1 MKAVVQDT
9 YGPPEVM
16 EIKEVDNVLNH
27 SLSELVRALGPKG
40 MLVPNGGQFWK
51 RWTASTGVILIKAPL
66 LWLFVPQQIRHVT
79 LSREPGHLFAL
90 KELLESG
97 KVTPVVVRTRSARPL
112 RPWRTS
118 ERDTLEGRSSSRR
131 DAPPHRESGR
141 LLCCVRRLKRARE
154 RSEPGRSPCWTA
166 PTQRRRLAPGLHP
179 MRSASQQSAG
189 TTRGQV

>member
-9 YGPPEVM
+9 YGPPDVM

-66 LWLFVPQQIRHVT
+66 LSLVVPQQIRHVT

-97 KVTPVVVRTRSARPL
+97 KVTPVIGSTYPLSQTPEAMAYFGEGHARGKVVITP
-112 RPWRTS
+112 
-118 ERDTLEGRSSSRR
+118 
-131 DAPPHRESGR
+131 
-141 LLCCVRRLKRARE
+141 
-154 RSEPGRSPCWTA
+154 
-166 PTQRRRLAPGLHP
+166 
-179 MRSASQQSAG
+179 
-189 TTRGQV
+189 

>member
-9 YGPPEVM
+9 YGPPDVM

-97 KVTPVVVRTRSARPL
+97 KVTPVI
-112 RPWRTS
+112 
-118 ERDTLEGRSSSRR
+118 GRSYPLSQTPE
-131 DAPPHRESGR
+131 AMAYFGEGH
-141 LLCCVRRLKRARE
+141 ARGKVVIT
-154 RSEPGRSPCWTA
+154 P
-166 PTQRRRLAPGLHP
+166 
-179 MRSASQQSAG
+179 
-189 TTRGQV
+189 